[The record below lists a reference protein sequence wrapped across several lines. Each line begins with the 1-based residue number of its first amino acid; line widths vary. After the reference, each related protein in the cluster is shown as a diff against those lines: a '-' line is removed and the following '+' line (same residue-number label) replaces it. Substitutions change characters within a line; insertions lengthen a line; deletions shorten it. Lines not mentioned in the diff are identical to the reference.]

1 MAHVVVVGAGI
12 AGLTAAYAA
21 VRAGHAVTVLEAAP
35 MAGGAIQPLT
45 FHLPEGPLTVDAGAE
60 AYASRSKLVGEL
72 IEELGLGDDLV
83 TPNPDGSWLYLPEI
97 GAVQAP
103 KLGMWGIPGDPTAPE
118 VVHAIGPSAAARAA
132 QEFTLPMD
140 TWADRRATGEPITVG
155 ALVADRFGP
164 TVLERLV
171 APVVAGVHS
180 ADPHDVD
187 IDTIAPGLLDAAIR
201 HGSVAAA
208 IAKLRAAAPPG
219 AAVKTLT
226 GGMHRLIDAL
236 VNYLHAHATV
246 RFNTNV
252 TALQAD
258 TKSVLTADGERI
270 GADHIVLAV
279 NGPAAYDLVAPLG
292 QLTERPA
299 TGAGVALAVL
309 VLDEPLLDARPRG
322 TGMLVSPAAQ
332 SVAAKA
338 ATHVTAKWEWAQQ
351 SANALAEHRHVL
363 RLSYGRITDLT
374 DGTAP
379 GHRTPDDELRQLAV
393 ADAAAM
399 FGLSQEQLTDALRAF
414 SVVRWRDEMPLT
426 TPENQQKLAAI
437 TQAAEATDWLH
448 VTGAWFAGTGL
459 AAITQQATGLQ
470 FYPPQ

>member
-1 MAHVVVVGAGI
+1 MADVVVVGAGI

-21 VRAGHAVTVLEAAP
+21 VRAGHAVTVLEADP

-60 AYASRSKLVGEL
+60 AYASRSELVGEL
-72 IEELGLGDDLV
+72 IAELGLGHDLV
-83 TPNPDGSWLYLPEI
+83 TPNPAGSWLYLPEV
-97 GAVQAP
+97 GAVQSP

-118 VVHAIGPSAAARAA
+118 VVHALGPTAAARAA

-140 TWADRRATGEPITVG
+140 TWAERRASGESITVG

-180 ADPHDVD
+180 ADPYDVD
-187 IDTIAPGLLDAAIR
+187 IDTIAPGLVDAAIR

-208 IAKLRAAAPPG
+208 IAQLRAAAPPG
-219 AAVKTLT
+219 AAVKTLA

-236 VNYLHAHATV
+236 VDYLQVHATV
-246 RFNTNV
+246 RFNTHV

-258 TKSVLTADGERI
+258 TQSVLTRDKQCIA
-270 GADHIVLAV
+270 ADHIVLAV
-279 NGPAAYDLVAPLG
+279 NGPAAFDLVAPLG
-292 QLTERPA
+292 QLTERPT

-309 VLDEPLLDARPRG
+309 VIDEPLLDANPRG

-332 SVAAKA
+332 TVAAKA
-338 ATHVTAKWEWAQQ
+338 ATHVTAKWAWAQE
-351 SANALAEHRHVL
+351 SAHTQAEHRHVL
-363 RLSYGRITDLT
+363 RLSYGRITDPA

-379 GHRTPDDELRQLAV
+379 GHDTPDDELRQLALS
-393 ADAAAM
+393 DAAAM
-399 FGLSQEQLTDALRAF
+399 FGLPQEQLTAALTAF
-414 SVVRWRDEMPLT
+414 EVVRWRDEMPLT
-426 TPENQQKLAAI
+426 TPENKRKLAAI
-437 TQAAEATDWLH
+437 AQAAEATDWLH

-459 AAITQQATGLQ
+459 AAITQHATGLQ